1 MKRDNATLAIVLVC
15 FFLSGLAALLYQ
27 TVWMRY
33 FSIVFGTSE
42 LAVVTV
48 LVAYMGGLAL
58 GAAVI
63 GRSVDRLQR
72 PVLVYALLELGIAA
86 SAALVPWGLW
96 SVRSLYIA
104 VAGGLE
110 ELPGSMG
117 IGQGLFYLSA
127 GFLVLMIPTGFM
139 GATLPLLAKG
149 VVHTQAQIG
158 RRVGLL
164 YATNTLGAICGTLC
178 AAFALV
184 PALGLRLTAGT
195 GIVLNVLA
203 GLLGLAVA
211 KSMRA
216 GVVGND
222 PSMTTVESGAAPTQA
237 TPQRSVRRK
246 GKRRKGEP
254 VRNDRSRTRESM
266 KSEVSGLPL
275 PTGDMRAGLV
285 CVVFPLMMFSGS
297 LSFAYEVLWTR
308 LLGHVIGGS
317 MTAFATMLA
326 SFLLGIALGSMVASR
341 LATTAVNSARGLA
354 VAQLGIGLLSTA
366 VYFLLAWIP
375 EWTATFR
382 AQGWSTM
389 SWTAMSSILVLLPST
404 LCIGATFP
412 FAVRI
417 VARRAEEAAE
427 VSARVYAWNTVG
439 AILGAFLAGFFL
451 IPGLGFSGMIK
462 LAVVGNFLLA
472 LMALYLVERRTRVLM
487 TGAVCLLAFGIFF
500 RPGIPIEI
508 LLANR
513 LLEGKT
519 KASAPPLLYYDVGR
533 SATVMAQRHL
543 GNYELRTNGLPEANI
558 QLEGSL
564 TGPRDTV
571 YWMGIL
577 PSLMNLDAESAL
589 IVGFG
594 SGQVINGVPPQIKT
608 IDVVELEEKVI
619 EANEQLA
626 AGRHKDPLADPRVRV
641 TINDARGALALTK
654 KKFDVAIS
662 QPSHPWTAGASHLYT
677 REFMQQVHD
686 HLNPDGVF
694 LQWMGLRFLDQAL
707 AKSLLATVH
716 DVFGSVRVFEVD
728 KSLLIV
734 ASNGQMNT
742 IADWLAEAKQDGS
755 ILHRTDWLPL
765 QYVEDVAA
773 AMVLDE
779 EGVARFVEGAPL
791 STDDHNLMAIDS
803 PKLIDQ
809 IELSLEADQQHIW
822 RHDDVFLQND
832 RLARLGTDPGWS
844 HAHLLWKIKMYH
856 GESRHAAVLAALPE
870 PDAAFV
876 RGFDAIFNGDA
887 KTALAE
893 FNKVLGEQPDN
904 AEARLYAAYAL
915 MLQIP
920 SLRDRTD
927 LFIEVSE
934 GEKLSPA
941 EVQFGALAA
950 GLRDEDR
957 HILEAFHLSTRS
969 DWDRFRQL
977 DPQLESAISVRHG
990 PLFAHLADLRVAAWV
1005 GESTGAWPRDRRV
1018 AGGQKALQIVESML
1032 SSGLYNNELLEYRAI
1047 AAAIAGNDAK
1057 FADTIWLFYRMAE
1070 ADETARSA
1078 ADLAKTDKTVRY
1090 LLSTC
1095 VPPRESSRSPVIRD
1109 LFDSLQSEGILEQ

>member
-1 MKRDNATLAIVLVC
+1 MKRDHMTLAIVLVC

-63 GRSVDRLQR
+63 GRRIDRLRR
-72 PVLVYALLELGIAA
+72 PVFMYALLELGIAV

-96 SVRSLYIA
+96 CVRALYIA

-110 ELPGSMG
+110 ELPDSMG

-149 VVHTQAQIG
+149 VVHTQDQIG

-164 YATNTLGAICGTLC
+164 YATNTLGAICGTLF
-178 AAFALV
+178 ASFAFV
-184 PALGLRLTAGT
+184 PSLGLRLTAGT

-216 GVVGND
+216 GVVGKHQ
-222 PSMTTVESGAAPTQA
+222 STTTMESNATSTQA
-237 TPQRSVRRK
+237 TPQRSVQRK
-246 GKRRKGEP
+246 GKRQKGERP
-254 VRNDRSRTRESM
+254 PDSHSPERKARGKPLTADNVRT
-266 KSEVSGLPL
+266 
-275 PTGDMRAGLV
+275 GLV
-285 CVVFPLMMFSGS
+285 WIVFPLMTLSGS

-326 SFLLGIALGSMVASR
+326 SFLMGIALGSMVASR
-341 LATTAVNSARGLA
+341 LATTVVKSARGLA
-354 VAQLGIGLLSTA
+354 VSQLGVGLLSAA

-375 EWTATFR
+375 DWTADFR
-382 AQGWSTM
+382 AQGWSTT
-389 SWTAMSSILVLLPST
+389 SWTTISSILVLLPST

-417 VARRAEEAAE
+417 VARGPKDAAE
-427 VSARVYAWNTVG
+427 ASARVYTWNTVG

-451 IPGLGFSGMIK
+451 IPGLGFSGMIT

-472 LMALYLVERRTRVLM
+472 LVALYLVERRTGVLV
-487 TGAVCLLAFGIFF
+487 AAAAFLLAFGIFF
-500 RPGIPIEI
+500 RPGMPTEI

-513 LLEGKT
+513 LRNDKT
-519 KASAPPLLYYDVGR
+519 KTPASSLLYHDVGR
-533 SATVMAQRHL
+533 SATVMALRNQ
-543 GNYELRTNGLPEANI
+543 GQYELRTNGLPEANI
-558 QLEGSL
+558 PLKGLL
-564 TGPRDTV
+564 TGPRDMV
-571 YWMGIL
+571 YWMSIL

-619 EANEQLA
+619 EANRRLA
-626 AGRHKDPLADPRVRV
+626 VGRHRDPLSDSRVRV
-641 TINDARGALALTK
+641 VINDARGALALTK
-654 KKFDVAIS
+654 KKFDVVIS

-677 REFMQQVHD
+677 QEFMQQVHD
-686 HLNPDGVF
+686 HLNPKGVF
-694 LQWMGLRFLDQAL
+694 LQWMGMGFVDQSL
-707 AKSLLATVH
+707 TKSLLATVH
-716 DVFGSVRVFEVD
+716 GVFESVRVFEVD
-728 KSLLIV
+728 RSLLIV
-734 ASNGQMNT
+734 ASNRQMNT
-742 IADWLAEAKQDGS
+742 IADWLAVAKQDGS
-755 ILHRTDWLPL
+755 ILHRTNWLPL

-779 EGVARFVEGAPL
+779 EGVARFVKGAPL
-791 STDDHNLMAIDS
+791 STDDHNLMAINS
-803 PKLIDQ
+803 PKLIDHSD
-809 IELSLEADQQHIW
+809 LSLEADKQHVWHHNDI
-822 RHDDVFLQND
+822 FLQND
-832 RLARLGTDPGWS
+832 RLVQIGSDPRWS

-856 GESRHAAVLAALPE
+856 GESRHAAVLAALPKLE
-870 PDAAFV
+870 ADFA
-876 RGFDAIFNGDA
+876 RGFNAIFNGD
-887 KTALAE
+887 TEIALDE
-893 FNKVLGEQPDN
+893 LNKVLKEQPDN
-904 AEARLYAAYAL
+904 PEARLYAAYAL

-927 LFIEVSE
+927 LLTDVSE
-934 GEKLSPA
+934 GEKSSPA
-941 EVQFGALAA
+941 EAKFRALAT

-957 HILEAFHLSTRS
+957 HILEAFHLSTRN
-969 DWDRFRQL
+969 DWDRFRKL
-977 DPQLESAISVRHG
+977 DPQIETAISVRHG
-990 PLFAHLADLRVAAWV
+990 PLFAHLGMIRVTAWI
-1005 GESTGAWPRDRRV
+1005 GESTGAWPQDRRI
-1018 AGGQKALQIVESML
+1018 AGGRKALKVVEEML
-1032 SSGLYNNELLEYRAI
+1032 STGLYNNELLEYRAI
-1047 AAAIAGNDAK
+1047 AAAIAGNEAK
-1057 FADTIWLFYRMAE
+1057 FADSIWLFYRAAE
-1070 ADETARSA
+1070 TEDTVRSA
-1078 ADLAKTDKTVRY
+1078 EYHSETNKTVQY
-1090 LLSTC
+1090 LLREC
-1095 VPPRESSRSPVIRD
+1095 VSPRESERSPIIQE
-1109 LFDSLQSEGILEQ
+1109 LFKSLQSEGILRK